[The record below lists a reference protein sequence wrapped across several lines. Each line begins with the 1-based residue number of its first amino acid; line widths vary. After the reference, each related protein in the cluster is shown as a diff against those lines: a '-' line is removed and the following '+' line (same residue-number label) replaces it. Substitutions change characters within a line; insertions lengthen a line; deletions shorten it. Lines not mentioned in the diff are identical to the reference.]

1 MKGRMYARMN
11 GKIDTWMQEGRE
23 ERKDE
28 KKKGSIPQVSEK
40 GPNNQTSTP
49 ESTKKGAEID
59 QNGAKIDPKGSQNE
73 AKTDNKSEQRLQDDL
88 GPLWGAISPLR
99 PRSQGAIGI
108 QNRSKIN

>member
-1 MKGRMYARMN
+1 MKGRMYERMK

-49 ESTKKGAEID
+49 ESTKKGAKID

-73 AKTDNKSEQRLQDDL
+73 AKTDKKSEQRLQDDL
-88 GPLWGAISPLR
+88 GHTWVAISRVLIR
-99 PRSQGAIGI
+99 RM
-108 QNRSKIN
+108 